1 MAVAEALLGQA
12 AHTMMAQ
19 DALWISDALLSSSGD
34 GNGSGVPPLV
44 LFGHSSRIVY
54 EGALAIRSA
63 NPVVGLPSL
72 ISLLPDQHG
81 AVISRARHANK
92 LLDDTK
98 KTFRDLLVEMG
109 AYYALHHK
117 AFSGNAVWFA
127 RRFETDLGLFEAAG
141 RTLGGTIPLQFRFG
155 VPPTVSISDL
165 GPIVHDVAV
174 EQGSVLALLFKA
186 DGTGATATAT
196 IDYTPIG
203 PVLSKDRKANRYLD
217 ARYDP
222 ALAMEAKLL
231 LLMIEGEAST
241 TDVVLPTTERGHRE
255 AVFRARIVSLF
266 HVLSAIE
273 AILSEYPSAQS
284 DGARRI
290 RQLMDESA
298 TRWFLDDPVVRTLR
312 NRCMHYEIRDKQ
324 LALDPNLPMF
334 GMVEAIC
341 SGRSFDQVNT
351 ESIAVI
357 NRVADA
363 LGAW

>member
-1 MAVAEALLGQA
+1 
-12 AHTMMAQ
+12 MMTQ

-44 LFGHSSRIVY
+44 LVGHSSRIVY
-54 EGALAIRSA
+54 EGSLVIRSA

-72 ISLLPDQHG
+72 LSLLPDQHG
-81 AVISRARHANK
+81 AVISRARHATK

-98 KTFRDLLVEMG
+98 KTFRDLLAEMG
-109 AYYALHHK
+109 AYYAHHHQ

-141 RTLGGTIPLQFRFG
+141 RILGGTIPLQFRLG

-165 GPIVHDVAV
+165 GPLIHDVAV
-174 EQGSVLALLFKA
+174 EQGSLLALLFKA
-186 DGTGATATAT
+186 SGTGVTATAT
-196 IDYTPIG
+196 IDYTPAG

-222 ALAMEAKLL
+222 ALPIEAKLL

-241 TDVVLPTTERGHRE
+241 TDVVLPITEHGHRE

-266 HVLSAIE
+266 HVLSAVDT
-273 AILSEYPSAQS
+273 ILSEYPAAQS
-284 DGARRI
+284 DGARRLK
-290 RQLMDESA
+290 QLMDEA
-298 TRWFLDDPVVRTLR
+298 ALRWFLDDPAARALR

-341 SGRSFDQVNT
+341 PGRSFDQVNT
-351 ESIAVI
+351 ESIAAI